1 LGYGY
6 RRQRPITD
14 SISKLPAAILFL
26 AVGLFIAADL
36 LFGFKF
42 NGVDYAVVIIIA
54 LFGLKGYL
62 RGLFSTV
69 FSLAGYILGIIC
81 ASVFSPKL
89 ALLAMQKTGLGKSIS
104 EEINGL
110 FPAISQL
117 PAINIGESESSMAL
131 LERSPEIDEAISGSP
146 FLKQLMM
153 ITNSAADTGKL
164 YQDTVITLNDMLTFT
179 ILKVLAV
186 IVIFTVVKLLVVV
199 IGKIL
204 TAILNFSSIMSTAN
218 RTGGMALGLGVGI
231 IITYLVFAIII
242 PFVGSLSIFK
252 IPDAFTESI
261 VLGWFNNFIMVLNGS
276 K

>member
-1 LGYGY
+1 MGYGY

-36 LFGFKF
+36 LFGFDF
-42 NGVDYAVVIIIA
+42 NVVDYAIVIIIA
-54 LFGLKGYL
+54 LFGLKGYF
-62 RGLFSTV
+62 RGLINTV
-69 FSLAGYILGIIC
+69 FSLVGYILSIIC

-89 ALLAMQKTGLGKSIS
+89 ALLAMQKTGLGKGIS
-104 EEINGL
+104 EEIDGL

-117 PAINIGESESSMAL
+117 PAINIGESESSRAF
-131 LERSPEIDEAISGSP
+131 LERSPEIDAAISKSP

-153 ITNSAADTGKL
+153 VTNSAADTGKL

-186 IVIFTVVKLLVVV
+186 IVLFIAVKLLVVV

-204 TAILNFSSIMSTAN
+204 TSVLNLSTIMGTAN

-231 IITYLVFAIII
+231 IITYLIFAIII
-242 PFVGSLSIFK
+242 PFVGTLSIFE
-252 IPDAFTESI
+252 IPEAFSESI
-261 VLGWFNNFIMVLNGS
+261 VLGWFNHFVMALNGS
-276 K
+276 R